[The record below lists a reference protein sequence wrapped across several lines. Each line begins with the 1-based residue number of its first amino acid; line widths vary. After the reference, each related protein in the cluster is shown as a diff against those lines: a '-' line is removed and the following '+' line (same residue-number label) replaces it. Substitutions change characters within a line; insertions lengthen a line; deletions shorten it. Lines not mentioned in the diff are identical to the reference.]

1 MIPESIV
8 GEVDALRRAS
18 YEVEAIEAEGWFNV
32 VFSKYRLPPGY
43 NKPDTTL
50 LIKLPLSYRNG
61 KPDMFWTEEDLRL
74 QSGAIPRSADSIE
87 SALGK
92 QWRRFSWH
100 PQNWNPATD
109 DLTTYLEFVNQRLA
123 QAV

>member
-1 MIPESIV
+1 MIPEFIV
-8 GEVDALRRAS
+8 GEVDALRRAG

-50 LIKLPLSYRNG
+50 LFKLPLSYRNG

-74 QSGAIPRSADSIE
+74 QSGVIPRSADSIE
-87 SALGK
+87 SAV
-92 QWRRFSWH
+92 SWH

-109 DLTTYLEFVNQRLA
+109 DVTTYLEFVNQRLA
-123 QAV
+123 QAR